1 VSLHVGSA
9 ASLLNT
15 HYRTCAIVG
24 GVLTVASLVDSLLF
38 ATSRVLKQ
46 KRAGGGGGGSN
57 GYPGS
62 AKLM

>member
-1 VSLHVGSA
+1 
-9 ASLLNT
+9 
-15 HYRTCAIVG
+15 
-24 GVLTVASLVDSLLF
+24 LF